1 MGYVLS
7 MRSNPLFLLVC
18 VIVLIISAVTVPGV
32 QAASPAGDDQT
43 QKTAPSAG
51 PQRIMYVQDFLLDA
65 DTAAA
70 TDSGNDRRLLHRPHV
85 LRPQTSPA
93 EHARQ
98 MVDLMAE
105 SLVSE
110 LNKAGFQAGR
120 LASGSRLPKDGWL
133 IGGVF
138 TELDEGNRLKRA
150 VIGFGSGATTMEVQ
164 VSVSDL
170 ATNPYAPFMFIGT
183 VKDPKK
189 MPGAVVTMN
198 PYVAGAKFVLEK
210 NASEKD
216 VVQSAKKIAEAIKKA
231 SDDQQASP
239 AGQPTPR

>member
-18 VIVLIISAVTVPGV
+18 AIVLIIATVSVPGV
-32 QAASPAGDDQT
+32 QAADSQV
-43 QKTAPSAG
+43 QKTAPTTA

-65 DTAAA
+65 DTATAS
-70 TDSGNDRRLLHRPHV
+70 DSGNDRRLLHRPHV

-93 EHARQ
+93 EHAQQ
-98 MVDLMAE
+98 MVNLMAE